1 MLVDQLIIP
10 PMNNLP
16 HHPFVDEKRRHKPRR
31 NRKSFIKS
39 RNHQSE
45 QQCILIALLNLK
57 FDILLEKPRK
67 INTESLSFFKVLE
80 LIDGRNRINLK
91 TLTDTKVQSLIK
103 ENQING
109 IDEKTIKRRLE
120 VYKIMEHI
128 HVLLDIAQSVG
139 YKIKTN
145 YGKRTTL
152 RDNRLLESFE
162 IDGLEVN
169 NIDLDSR
176 GRIIHEV
183 LVNYSSQTSSGYS
196 FIIKKENPKLQSIL
210 FKEFL

>member
-1 MLVDQLIIP
+1 
-10 PMNNLP
+10 MNNLP
-16 HHPFVDEKRRHKPRR
+16 HHPFVDEKRKHKPRR
-31 NRKSFIKS
+31 NRKSFIKT
-39 RNHQSE
+39 RDQQSE

-80 LIDGRNRINLK
+80 LVDGRNRINLK
-91 TLTDTKVQSLIK
+91 TLTDNRVQSLIK

-109 IDEKTIKRRLE
+109 VDEKTIKRRQE

-162 IDGLEVN
+162 IDGLEVG
-169 NIDLDSR
+169 NIGLGSK
-176 GRIIHEV
+176 GRIIHEI
-183 LVNYSSQTSSGYS
+183 LINYSSQTSSGHS
-196 FIIKKENPKLQSIL
+196 FVLTRENPRLQSTL
-210 FKEFL
+210 FKAFL

>member
-1 MLVDQLIIP
+1 
-10 PMNNLP
+10 
-16 HHPFVDEKRRHKPRR
+16 
-31 NRKSFIKS
+31 
-39 RNHQSE
+39 
-45 QQCILIALLNLK
+45 
-57 FDILLEKPRK
+57 
-67 INTESLSFFKVLE
+67 
-80 LIDGRNRINLK
+80 
-91 TLTDTKVQSLIK
+91 
-103 ENQING
+103 
-109 IDEKTIKRRLE
+109 
-120 VYKIMEHI
+120 MEHI

-162 IDGLEVN
+162 IDGLEVG

-176 GRIIHEV
+176 GKIIHEV
-183 LVNYSSQTSSGYS
+183 LVNYSSQTGSGHS